1 MKRKQCM
8 ILAVLLF
15 FSVFCRQESGVS
27 AKMKMRAENTHIK
40 KLTLNYKTLR
50 MKIGEKKRLRV
61 KSVKPKKASK
71 KVKWS
76 SSDKEIVT
84 VNNKGTVK
92 AKRAG
97 TVTITATPR
106 SGGKKAKCK
115 VIVRK
120 KETAQVED
128 KKMTEIEVIINGKTF
143 PAKLYNNKTARELQK
158 KFPLTLK
165 MSELNGNEKYHYMD
179 SGLPAAAVSPKQIR
193 KGELMLYGS
202 DCLVLFYKSFST
214 SYDYTR
220 LGYLEN
226 TDGLAEAVG
235 TGDVQMTFRMKYDI
249 L

>member
-1 MKRKQCM
+1 MKRKLCM
-8 ILAVLLF
+8 VLAVLLL
-15 FSVFCRQESGVS
+15 FSVLCRQGEEVT
-27 AKMKMRAENTHIK
+27 AKIKNNMQIK

-50 MKIGEKKRLRV
+50 MKIGEKKRLKV

-76 SSDKEIVT
+76 SSDKEIAT
-84 VNNKGTVK
+84 VDNKGMVK

-97 TVTITATPR
+97 TVTITAR
-106 SGGKKAKCK
+106 AKSGGKKAKCK
-115 VIVRK
+115 VTVKK
-120 KETAQVED
+120 KETSQAEAQ
-128 KKMTEIEVIINGKTF
+128 KMTAMEVIINGKAF
-143 PAKLYNNKTARELQK
+143 PAKLYHNKAAAELQK
-158 KFPLTLK
+158 KFPLTVK

-179 SGLPAAAVSPKQIR
+179 SGLPTAAVSPKQIK

-235 TGDVQMTFRMKYDI
+235 TGSVRVTFRMR
-249 L
+249 